1 MYKFGRSKPENH
13 KKMLSNT
20 SKYAIRAV
28 IYLALNAG
36 EDKKI
41 GIKQI
46 SKDLNIPTPF
56 LGKILQTLAKQKLLS
71 STKGPHGGFGLG
83 KSAEEIALIDIVDII
98 DGQDI
103 FNKCLIRLEDC
114 NSKEPCSMHFKYV
127 EIRKSLLTLFKKEKV
142 SELVD
147 EIREGEK
154 KLNL

>member
-1 MYKFGRSKPENH
+1 
-13 KKMLSNT
+13 MLSNT

-36 EDKKI
+36 VDKKI

-46 SKDLNIPTPF
+46 SKELKIPTPF
-56 LGKILQTLAKQKLLS
+56 LGKILQTLAKHKLLS

-83 KSAEEIALIDIVDII
+83 KTAEEIYLIDIVDII

-103 FNKCLIRLEDC
+103 FKKCLIRLDDC
-114 NSKEPCSMHFKYV
+114 SDDVNEQCSLHDKYL
-127 EIRKSLLTLFKKEKV
+127 EIRKSIVNLFQQEKI

-147 EIREGEK
+147 EIREGK
-154 KLNL
+154 KIVNL